1 MIVRQYYVN
10 AWLSLVQTRL
20 WRVMRAISVSHPA
33 KRHKFDD
40 YWTWKLN
47 DHDDGFTFRFG
58 NHGGGILVEVSCQD
72 VESAIID
79 DLESKLCGSERFERM
94 EAIVEFAPV
103 SSPKTDP
110 SNGPKAAL
118 LPVDIIEP
126 RWASMHPQEQAYAT
140 CLFDCVRLEHLMRRH
155 LPADAKMPGGPD
167 KSVVDESV
175 TEADDLN
182 EESGEVEEARMTQPT
197 PKYAMGTV
205 ASAFVR
211 HPDHVDLLSGMGMNY
226 NLSKMVTFR
235 NYLIHGVNSQIYT
248 AGKLKKSYE
257 MLQRL
262 LYFLKR
268 WPHLVSLHHSL
279 AVMIDEWHA
288 GTGLHGPPA
297 PPSALLVAQRKG
309 RAEEMTFGLIGEDL
323 AILRLATR
331 MLLEPDPP
339 YSAEEI
345 CATVEKIKRLNSIH
359 SQDVLPSA

>member
-1 MIVRQYYVN
+1 MIVRQFYVN
-10 AWLSLVQTRL
+10 AWLSLAQTRL
-20 WRVMRAISVSHPA
+20 WRVMRAMSVSHPA

-58 NHGGGILVEVSCQD
+58 SHGGGILVEVACQ
-72 VESAIID
+72 AIEAAVID
-79 DLESKLCGSERFERM
+79 ELEARLCGTERFERM
-94 EAIVEFAPV
+94 EVIIPFEPV

-118 LPVDIIEP
+118 LPVDIIEA

-155 LPADAKMPGGPD
+155 LPADAKMPVRSD
-167 KSVVDESV
+167 RTVVEEPVAESDV
-175 TEADDLN
+175 LR
-182 EESGEVEEARMTQPT
+182 EESGDTDEAPSAPST
-197 PKYAMGTV
+197 PKYAMGIV

-211 HPDHVDLLSGMGMNY
+211 YPDHADLLSGMGLNH
-226 NLSKMVTFR
+226 NFSKMVTFR
-235 NYLIHGVNSQIYT
+235 NYLIHGVNSQMYT

-268 WPHLVSLHHSL
+268 WPHLVALHQSL
-279 AVMIDEWHA
+279 AAMIADWHA
-288 GTGLHGPPA
+288 GTGLSGPPA

-309 RAEEMTFGLIGEDL
+309 RAEEMTFGLVGDDL

>member
-1 MIVRQYYVN
+1 
-10 AWLSLVQTRL
+10 
-20 WRVMRAISVSHPA
+20 
-33 KRHKFDD
+33 
-40 YWTWKLN
+40 
-47 DHDDGFTFRFG
+47 
-58 NHGGGILVEVSCQD
+58 
-72 VESAIID
+72 
-79 DLESKLCGSERFERM
+79 
-94 EAIVEFAPV
+94 
-103 SSPKTDP
+103 
-110 SNGPKAAL
+110 
-118 LPVDIIEP
+118 
-126 RWASMHPQEQAYAT
+126 
-140 CLFDCVRLEHLMRRH
+140 MRRH
-155 LPADAKMPGGPD
+155 LPADAKMPGGTD
-167 KSVVDESV
+167 QSVVEETV

-182 EESGEVEEARMTQPT
+182 EESGESEETRTSQPT

-279 AVMIDEWHA
+279 AVMICEWHA
-288 GTGLHGPPA
+288 GTGLHGPAA

-309 RAEEMTFGLIGEDL
+309 RFEEMTFGLTGDDL
-323 AILRLATR
+323 ANLRLATR

-339 YSAEEI
+339 YTAEEI
-345 CATVEKIKRLNSIH
+345 SATAEKIKRLNSSH

>member
-10 AWLSLVQTRL
+10 AWLSLAQTRL
-20 WRVMRAISVSHPA
+20 WRVMRSMSDRHPA
-33 KRHKFDD
+33 KRQKFDD
-40 YWTWKLN
+40 FWEWKLN

-58 NHGGGILVEVSCQD
+58 NHGGGVLVEVACQD
-72 VESAIID
+72 IESGVID
-79 DLESKLCGSERFERM
+79 ELETRLCGPERFERL
-94 EAIVEFAPV
+94 ETIIQFEPV
-103 SSPKTDP
+103 SSPKTEL

-118 LPVDIIEP
+118 LPIDVIAP
-126 RWASMHPQEQAYAT
+126 RWASMHPQEQAFAT

-155 LPADAKMPGGPD
+155 LPADAKMPGGTD
-167 KSVVDESV
+167 QSVVEETV
-175 TEADDLN
+175 TEAEDLN
-182 EESGEVEEARMTQPT
+182 EESGESEETRTSQPT

-279 AVMIDEWHA
+279 AVMICEWHA
-288 GTGLHGPPA
+288 GTGLHGPAA

-309 RAEEMTFGLIGEDL
+309 RFEEMTFGLIGDDL
-323 AILRLATR
+323 ANLRLATR

-339 YSAEEI
+339 YTAEEI
-345 CATVEKIKRLNSIH
+345 AATAEKIKRLNSSH
-359 SQDVLPSA
+359 SQDVPASA

>member
-20 WRVMRAISVSHPA
+20 WRVMRAMSVSHPA

-58 NHGGGILVEVSCQD
+58 GHGGGILVEVACQD
-72 VESAIID
+72 IEASIID
-79 DLESKLCGSERFERM
+79 ELEVKLCGSERFERM
-94 EAIVEFAPV
+94 ETAIQFETV
-103 SSPKTDP
+103 SSPKTDS

-155 LPADAKMPGGPD
+155 LPDDAKLPGRPN
-167 KSVVDESV
+167 ESV
-175 TEADDLN
+175 TVDSGAEVDDAN
-182 EESGEVEEARMTQPT
+182 EESSESEESPATPST

-211 HPDHVDLLSGMGMNY
+211 YPDHVDLLSGMGMNY
-226 NLSKMVTFR
+226 NLAKMVTFR

-248 AGKLKKSYE
+248 AGKLKKSFE

-268 WPHLVSLHHSL
+268 WPHLISLHQSL
-279 AVMIDEWHA
+279 AVMINEWHT
-288 GTGLHGPPA
+288 GTGLHGPAA

-309 RAEEMTFGLIGEDL
+309 RAEAMTFGLIGDDL
-323 AILRLATR
+323 VSMRLATR

-339 YSAEEI
+339 YTSEEI
-345 CATVEKIKRLNSIH
+345 SITTEKIKKLYSTDRP
-359 SQDVLPSA
+359 DAPRPA